1 MQVSETN
8 EIKWSEVEKQVA
20 QQAFQAAYERETVAL
35 IQQIRDSA
43 GVVAKLE
50 DIWQLHDFLSAR
62 RHELDGKYD
71 YDYSSLILVFARLI
85 QDGWLNIG
93 ELQGLEADKLSKV
106 AALSRM
112 L

>member
-1 MQVSETN
+1 MQVSEIN

-20 QQAFQAAYERETVAL
+20 QQAFQAAYERETLAL

-43 GVVAKLE
+43 GVVNQLGDVWK
-50 DIWQLHDFLSAR
+50 LHDFLSAR

-85 QDGWLNIG
+85 QDGWLNIA
-93 ELQGLEADKLSKV
+93 ELQGLDVDKLSKV